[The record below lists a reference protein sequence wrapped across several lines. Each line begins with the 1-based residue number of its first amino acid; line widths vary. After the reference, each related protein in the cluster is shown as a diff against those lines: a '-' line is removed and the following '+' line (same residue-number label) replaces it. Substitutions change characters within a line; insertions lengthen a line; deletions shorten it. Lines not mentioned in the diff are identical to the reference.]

1 MNKTRALLPT
11 TAALLALSA
20 CADRTVTGPQPV
32 TSSSAALATANANQN
47 GGSGLRL
54 HPNGF
59 GQKSYAAWKAHE
71 GRPDFD
77 EQGSNADQGLYFQK
91 MTTTAT
97 FAAGVAK
104 ITGLEGQPLSAIV
117 GLSWEHR
124 TDGWCGAGAPRWDI
138 IVSDASGDRGVI
150 FLGCAAA
157 VHSPTPDPHWIR
169 DSYPAPGTP
178 IASLPATG
186 FTPDFNPSD
195 PLTISELLI
204 VFDEGTDIAGNPGF
218 VVLDNITVNGTV
230 FSGPGDNG
238 N

>member
-1 MNKTRALLPT
+1 MGKTLSLPAI
-11 TAALLALSA
+11 AAVLMLAA
-20 CADRTVTGPQPV
+20 CADHTASTVAGPTPTGAV
-32 TSSSAALATANANQN
+32 LAANSNSN
-47 GGSGLRL
+47 GDDGFGL

-59 GQKSYAAWKAHE
+59 GENSYAAWKAHE
-71 GRPDFD
+71 GLPDSK
-77 EQGSNADQGLYFQK
+77 GNADHALYFQK

-97 FAAGVAK
+97 FAAGVARV
-104 ITGLEGQPLSAIV
+104 TGLEGQPLSAIT

-157 VHSPTPDPHWIR
+157 VHTPGSAANWIR
-169 DSYPAPGTP
+169 DSYPAGTP

-186 FTPDFNPSD
+186 FTKDFNPAD

-204 VFDEGTDIAGNPGF
+204 VFDEGTDIPTNPGF
-218 VVLDNITVNGTV
+218 VFLDNITVNGHV
-230 FSGPGDNG
+230 FTGPGDNG
-238 N
+238 SN